1 MKYQKEVHT
10 IPYQQPLDRFARI
23 PETVAGFLLE
33 SADIAPVYG
42 RQSLM
47 SMDPPVEVIGRDE
60 TFTIR
65 ALNHHGQIL
74 LQQFPDELFEFASNL
89 QRTQTEISGTVQR
102 QMNLL
107 SESERQQQTNVAS
120 VIRVLLDF
128 CATRDPYVGLYGAFS
143 YDFVR
148 LFEDLPDLHP
158 HSDTPDFHLYI
169 PDLVYVFNHLKETAE
184 LHYFNFSNTPLVQR
198 LEEIPEQD
206 ALQQFSIGDIE
217 ASSDQALFETSVA
230 QAKEYMRQ
238 GDIFEV
244 VLSRQF
250 TTEFKGSTLE
260 VYKRYR
266 TANPSPY
273 MFYFR
278 FGAGDDQQTL
288 LGASPE
294 MFVRVENGVVATR
307 PISGTATRSEDP
319 IQDYEHMLQLLNN
332 PKEKSELDMLIDLAR
347 NDLARVCK
355 PGITVQ
361 DYRYVEKYSRV
372 MHTIAHVEGTLDNE
386 RYTAFDAFI
395 ACLNAGTL
403 TGAPKIRAME
413 IIEEIEPQR
422 RGYYGGN
429 VGYLTFTNELNTGII
444 IRSAVITRNQFTT
457 QAGATLLYDSVPAA
471 EFAETN
477 HKSSAILSILQ

>member
-1 MKYQKEVHT
+1 MYYQKEVHT
-10 IPYQQPLDRFARI
+10 IPYQQPLDRFERI
-23 PETVAGFLLE
+23 PESVAGFLLE
-33 SADIAPVYG
+33 SADIAPIYG
-42 RQSLM
+42 RQSIM
-47 SMDPPVEVIGRDE
+47 SVDPPLEIIGQDE

-65 ALNHHGQIL
+65 ALNLHGQAIL
-74 LQQFPDELFEFASNL
+74 EKFPESLFGFA
-89 QRTQTEISGTVQR
+89 TDVVYTDTEITGRVLR
-102 QMNLL
+102 QMHLL
-107 SESERQQQTNVAS
+107 DESERQQQTNIAS
-120 VIRVLLDF
+120 VIRVLLDYF
-128 CATRDPYVGLYGAFS
+128 ATRDPYIGLYGAFS

-148 LFEDLPDLHP
+148 LFEDLPNTLP
-158 HSDTPDFHLYI
+158 HGDTPDFHLYL

-184 LHYFNFSNTPLVQR
+184 LHYFNFSNTPLSDR
-198 LEEIPEQD
+198 LHEIPEHD
-206 ALQQFSIGDIE
+206 PSEQFTVGDIV
-217 ASSDQALFETSVA
+217 ASSDKTEFEQSVA
-230 QAKEYMRQ
+230 TAKDYMRQ

-244 VLSRQF
+244 VLSRKFSTNFQ
-250 TTEFKGSTLE
+250 GSTLE

-278 FGAGDDQQTL
+278 FGKAENQQTL

-294 MFVRVENGVVATR
+294 MFVRVEHGVVATR
-307 PISGTATRSEDP
+307 PISGTATRSADP
-319 IQDYEHMLQLLNN
+319 LEDYEHMLELLNSA
-332 PKEKSELDMLIDLAR
+332 KEKSELDMLIDLAR
-347 NDLARVCK
+347 NDLARVCT

-361 DYRYVEKYSRV
+361 DYRYVEKYSKV
-372 MHTIAHVEGTLDNE
+372 MHTIAHVEGTLDAQH
-386 RYTAFDAFI
+386 YTAFDAFI

-429 VGYLTFTNELNTGII
+429 VGYLTFNNELNTGII
-444 IRSAVITRNQFTT
+444 IRSAVIAHNKFTT
-457 QAGATLLYDSVPAA
+457 QAGATLLYDSEPAA